1 VVRPEQAGNANSPDP
16 MSRNFAFNG
25 NFIDGA
31 GSPWNVSVG
40 DLGSPAALG
49 YCYDDDTEPF
59 AADLVMVTGDLMTE
73 KLKAYRRMD
82 SRAPTGSGLS
92 ANLRRIELPSGG
104 AIYAAAADNDQV
116 PSRDR
121 PFGISV
127 PLGDIVG
134 AQALAFRPDRPD
146 AKHHRRYIWA
156 DLRDI
161 EPPARR
167 HHPRPRDR
175 QCHELSPRTGL
186 NDPSYATSISLFW
199 WRIRRP

>member
-1 VVRPEQAGNANSPDP
+1 MVRPEQAGNANSPDP
-16 MSRNFAFNG
+16 MWRNFAFNG

-49 YCYDDDTEPF
+49 YRYDDDTEPF

-73 KLKAYRRMD
+73 KLQAYRRMD

-161 EPPARR
+161 EPPLDATTRVR
-167 HHPRPRDR
+167 VIV
-175 QCHELSPRTGL
+175 
-186 NDPSYATSISLFW
+186 NATSY
-199 WRIRRP
+199 RRAPA

>member
-16 MSRNFAFNG
+16 MWRNFAFNG

-82 SRAPTGSGLS
+82 SRAPIGSGLS

-104 AIYAAAADNDQV
+104 AIYAAAADNQV

-161 EPPARR
+161 EPPLDATTRVR
-167 HHPRPRDR
+167 VIV
-175 QCHELSPRTGL
+175 
-186 NDPSYATSISLFW
+186 NATSY
-199 WRIRRP
+199 RRAPA